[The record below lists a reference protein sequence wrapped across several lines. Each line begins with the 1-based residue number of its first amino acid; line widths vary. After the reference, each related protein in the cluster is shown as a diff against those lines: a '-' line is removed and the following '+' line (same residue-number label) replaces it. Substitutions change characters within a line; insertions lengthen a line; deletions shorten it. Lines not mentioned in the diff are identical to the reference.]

1 MFPGSGWSVFA
12 PTDSIAPAVP
22 GVLAEWSWVEKAVP
36 ERFARRFLPLLGP
49 GWMHRCAV
57 QHLLDRGRISWN
69 NITHSFHPSCILP
82 ETLFVEP
89 LSRMMEA
96 WEGLQAGTLPKDCVN
111 AAIGMFVAADEPIVT
126 QHFCGP
132 PAERPE
138 GFWREIDLG
147 NCDAQDWTCDVE
159 ARSFESM
166 RPIWSQIMQ
175 LEATRMALLL
185 ENLER
190 IPGSVRGKHIG
201 QARGKSGCMARL
213 GFSQNAGG
221 S

>member
-1 MFPGSGWSVFA
+1 M
-12 PTDSIAPAVP
+12 
-22 GVLAEWSWVEKAVP
+22 
-36 ERFARRFLPLLGP
+36 
-49 GWMHRCAV
+49 
-57 QHLLDRGRISWN
+57 
-69 NITHSFHPSCILP
+69 
-82 ETLFVEP
+82 EP

-111 AAIGMFVAADEPIVT
+111 AAIGMFVAVDEPIVT

-159 ARSFESM
+159 ARSFESL

-175 LEATRMALLL
+175 LEATRTALLL
-185 ENLER
+185 ESLER
-190 IPGSVRGKHIG
+190 IPGFVSGKHIV
-201 QARGKSGCMARL
+201 QAKVDAWHVSVSHKMATEVEKLDAKTIAHKGGARPRL
-213 GFSQNAGG
+213 LMVEVKWVEPMAGSDSVRVIAGHLHNAVAQKRAALT
-221 S
+221 SNIF